1 MKKSLKLLSLLLFA
15 VLSLVVSGCGT
26 TNENEKY
33 KIIVP
38 NGTPL
43 LGVSAFLSETNNF
56 EYEIVGGSDPLVAA
70 FTKGEHDVIV
80 APVNLGAKMYN
91 QNGNY
96 VLYKTFV
103 WGNFYLASTSEIG
116 DFASLS
122 GRNVVAFGKNS
133 SPDIMLKVIMQHY
146 GIELNVTYVDD
157 VATANSYLMS
167 GQADLIVSAEPSLTV
182 LKNKK
187 TIYTLNLQEEWSN
200 ATEGHSFPQ
209 AAIFVK
215 KTLANKKSFKNAFS
229 IYSYLEALTTEE
241 NYEYIA
247 DKAVNLHASFKN
259 MGQETLIKSMPY
271 CNYKILLNGDEQ
283 KALEKYFEILISL
296 SLAPQVGGKLPERE
310 FYQFI

>member
-1 MKKSLKLLSLLLFA
+1 MKKSLRLMSLLL
-15 VLSLVVSGCGT
+15 VLALLVLTGCKTSDGA
-26 TNENEKY
+26 KY

-43 LGVSAFLSETNNF
+43 LGMSSFLSETDKF

-91 QNGNY
+91 QKDNY

-116 DFASLS
+116 EFSSLD
-122 GRNVVAFGKNS
+122 GQKVVAFGRNS
-133 SPDIMLKVIMQHY
+133 SPDVMLKVIMQHY
-146 GIELNVTYVDD
+146 GISLDITYVDD

-167 GQADLIVSAEPSLTV
+167 GQANLIVSAEPSLTV
-182 LKNKK
+182 LKGKK
-187 TIYTLNLQEEWSN
+187 TIYTLNLQEEWN
-200 ATEGHSFPQ
+200 KATNGNYFPQ

-215 KTLANKKSFKNAFS
+215 KELVNKNSFVHTFP
-229 IYSYLEALTTEE
+229 IQSYLEDLTNEE
-241 NYEYIA
+241 KYATIA
-247 DKAVNLHASFKN
+247 ATAVELHTSFKT

-271 CNYKILLNGDEQ
+271 CNYKLLTAEVE
-283 KALEKYFEILISL
+283 KAAVENYFEILISL
-296 SLAPQVGGKLPERE
+296 SLSAQVGGKLPGSE
-310 FYQFI
+310 FYQIK